1 MFAVYGNHGWPDD
14 GTIKEMT
21 ADGNAPS
28 EFDGLCNLQ
37 HRRPYTIAKLRSR
50 DIVEAQSQQSGALA
64 SGGLGEGDC

>member
-1 MFAVYGNHGWPDD
+1 
-14 GTIKEMT
+14 MT

-64 SGGLGEGDC
+64 LGGLGEGDC